1 MLNALLAVDGSIPA
15 DRAAQ
20 YLARLARDGA
30 PVEVLLLNVQPE
42 VLPPQTQGMNPE
54 TVLAHRQEAGRRA
67 AEIAGRVLQ
76 AAGIRYELRIETGDP
91 AESITRIAAERGT
104 DLIVM
109 GTRGMGALENLV
121 IGSVAYKVVHLAAA
135 AVTLVK

>member
-54 TVLAHRQEAGRRA
+54 AVLAHRQEAGRRA
-67 AEIAGRVLQ
+67 AEIAGGYSRLQ
-76 AAGIRYELRIETGDP
+76 ASGTNCASRP
-91 AESITRIAAERGT
+91 AIPPKA
-104 DLIVM
+104 
-109 GTRGMGALENLV
+109 
-121 IGSVAYKVVHLAAA
+121 
-135 AVTLVK
+135 